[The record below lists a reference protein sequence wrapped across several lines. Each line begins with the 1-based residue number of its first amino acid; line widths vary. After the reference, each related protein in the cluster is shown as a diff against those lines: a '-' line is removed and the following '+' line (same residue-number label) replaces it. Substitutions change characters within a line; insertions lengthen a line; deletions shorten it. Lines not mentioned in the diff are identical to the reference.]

1 MPRVPTRSPLELT
14 ASPDAVRAAAER
26 ALGAQPGG
34 DGALMIEPAPERQP
48 AFTQTLRVVPGPNGG
63 STVEAG
69 AEGGVDIPFFGWFFV
84 PLVAIA
90 RRRAVTHT
98 LDALRAALDGT
109 PAPKPP
115 GPIFGLPP
123 VAFTHEQATLLATAS
138 AATAVVSFAGALF
151 GQLNGPISDSFGAS
165 DARISVALALTRVG
179 ALLALIPTAL
189 ADRRGRRWSILI
201 GVGGSAAA
209 CLISSISPGLAVFTG
224 AQIFQ
229 RGFVI
234 TTFTVAGIAVIEE
247 APEGARAYAASMLAL
262 AGGFGFSLSVVV
274 LPLGDAGA
282 NGWRVP
288 FLIGAA
294 SIFLAR
300 PISSRLAETTRYA
313 NVAARQDVERG
324 RLREIVDK
332 RFRRRFLLLGAAA
345 FLTSVFS
352 APSSQLM
359 NKYLEDVRGFSST
372 GIAVF
377 RTVTTAV
384 PGLIGLI
391 LGGRLAEVR
400 GRRMVA
406 AIGLAIATAT
416 QMVFFL
422 TGGSIIWV
430 MSAVSILTAGA
441 GGIALGTLDVELF
454 ATEVRSTSNAL
465 LTILGVTGS
474 VLGLITAGLLADP
487 LGNLGRSIA
496 LTGVAALL
504 AAALVVPR
512 LPETRDL
519 ALDDV
524 SPTEAGSDP

>member
-1 MPRVPTRSPLELT
+1 
-14 ASPDAVRAAAER
+14 
-26 ALGAQPGG
+26 
-34 DGALMIEPAPERQP
+34 
-48 AFTQTLRVVPGPNGG
+48 
-63 STVEAG
+63 
-69 AEGGVDIPFFGWFFV
+69 
-84 PLVAIA
+84 
-90 RRRAVTHT
+90 
-98 LDALRAALDGT
+98 
-109 PAPKPP
+109 
-115 GPIFGLPP
+115 
-123 VAFTHEQATLLATAS
+123 
-138 AATAVVSFAGALF
+138 
-151 GQLNGPISDSFGAS
+151 
-165 DARISVALALTRVG
+165 
-179 ALLALIPTAL
+179 
-189 ADRRGRRWSILI
+189 
-201 GVGGSAAA
+201 
-209 CLISSISPGLAVFTG
+209 
-224 AQIFQ
+224 
-229 RGFVI
+229 
-234 TTFTVAGIAVIEE
+234 
-247 APEGARAYAASMLAL
+247 MLAL